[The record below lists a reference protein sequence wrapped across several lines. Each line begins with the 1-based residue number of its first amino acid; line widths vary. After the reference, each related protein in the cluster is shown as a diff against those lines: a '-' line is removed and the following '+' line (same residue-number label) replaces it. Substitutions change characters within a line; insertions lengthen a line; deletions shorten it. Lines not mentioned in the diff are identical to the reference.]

1 MNKENIYEF
10 LNSWKDGVI
19 EIGSVYKSDGNYKK
33 EAAFLLISIM
43 HLMSLMFFLSQLLPN
58 KLFLEITKKMPY
70 HISLK
75 GILLK
80 TMVLQLNLGSPL
92 SPWKYI

>member
-19 EIGSVYKSDGNYKK
+19 SIGSVYKSDDDYKK
-33 EAAFLLISIM
+33 RLLLLLINTM

-58 KLFLEITKKMPY
+58 KLYLEITKKMPF

-75 GILLK
+75 EISLK

-92 SPWKYI
+92 SP

>member
-19 EIGSVYKSDGNYKK
+19 SIGSVYKSDDDYKK
-33 EAAFLLISIM
+33 EAASFIDKHYAFDESNVL
-43 HLMSLMFFLSQLLPN
+43 LSQLLPN
-58 KLFLEITKKMPY
+58 KLYLEITKKMPF

-75 GILLK
+75 EISLK

-92 SPWKYI
+92 SP